1 MAEIPVEKKSSSNW
15 IWLLLLL
22 LLGALLLWWLLSE
35 NDDDA
40 DLATADTDIVAADTV
55 DGVGQ
60 STADNEVNNEM
71 TLAAI
76 AANPANFYGQDGFT
90 GRVDVGGPLT
100 DRGFWV
106 EHEGTRMF
114 ALVIDEPAERRI
126 DINPGATLEINGGTV
141 RQASSIS
148 ATNIEGE
155 TLDEDTLRVIADQEV
170 VLVIDE
176 DNIRIVEPA

>member
-1 MAEIPVEKKSSSNW
+1 
-15 IWLLLLL
+15 
-22 LLGALLLWWLLSE
+22 
-35 NDDDA
+35 
-40 DLATADTDIVAADTV
+40 
-55 DGVGQ
+55 
-60 STADNEVNNEM
+60 
-71 TLAAI
+71 
-76 AANPANFYGQDGFT
+76 
-90 GRVDVGGPLT
+90 
-100 DRGFWV
+100 
-106 EHEGTRMF
+106 MF